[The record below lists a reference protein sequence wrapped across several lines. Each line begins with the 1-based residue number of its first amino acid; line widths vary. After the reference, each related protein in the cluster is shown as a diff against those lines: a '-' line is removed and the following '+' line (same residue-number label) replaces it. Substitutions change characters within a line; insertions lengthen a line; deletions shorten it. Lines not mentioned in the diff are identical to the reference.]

1 MDKWDRVWQL
11 VTCIALW
18 NRGFGALSN
27 VRRSFIYWNSD
38 DGNRYLLFTRGNNNN
53 DREVRW
59 RLMVFDPIIST
70 VDNSDK
76 KVDINVNSLPL
87 VKDQDLNG
95 KSVETIPVKYGHG
108 SNNVNVNG
116 DYVNGNNN
124 SSSLVKRGCGRPIKI
139 INHINIIIKKLDMVR
154 PKNRKE
160 SKHYNNIIKCD
171 RGRSSKTD
179 YASQNHNEL
188 VTTSE
193 TTNKN
198 KNIDF
203 SDKVEIPVKHSRGK
217 PKEIDE
223 ENTNLVAEN
232 SKKYK
237 LNSLFEEY
245 SSTYLKTQSEEN
257 FLDAPQNYEKLII
270 ASILE
275 VERNTWCLLH
285 ELEALRLTEKE
296 KTKITEDPFKT
307 DKKRLDELFI
317 IDDEFSEAWV
327 VRQWLQSTA
336 PSFNQ
341 VETFTEFFQDTLIEN
356 NTINDKSKSKSKNIE
371 ARNEEILKE
380 NDHIPDFKLVSLLG
394 LFEFN
399 GKLHPNDEVYNR
411 ELYKSI
417 FEYLRRGEYE
427 TACDL
432 CNKASQP
439 WLAACISGFFL
450 YDEKDSDF
458 INFDEE
464 TFGNFNREIWRVACY
479 KAAKEVNTHRDKY
492 NRAIFST
499 LCGDAENVL
508 LACNSWEDYLWA
520 YYNELVESKLEQYF
534 YGSIRQNKIII
545 DDFRISSKVLNLS
558 PTDIFIKAFHE
569 IQTYIILN
577 DKDGVIRFVNQT
589 LFNKYNLRNDDSL
602 LYSHIL
608 QFAAHYVLYLFDLMD
623 SVDNDAYEILKLYVD
638 YLIEQKK
645 DLLVPI
651 YASKLPRQLSIEA
664 YAKLLKSIIM
674 EYYESRYKIF
684 KLGNEYGLDMFE
696 IAQKVFGTIYEEVKH
711 VEWLDIWKKKIQ
723 NAKFDSYQT
732 EDWNESIKENC
743 ENLERSFDELIILYY
758 NPQDND
764 IDEYT
769 LTTDKHEA
777 STKEITSILDI
788 YIPEVIIRM
797 YDVFYKSREI
807 IPEPSG

>member
-1 MDKWDRVWQL
+1 MFE
-11 VTCIALW
+11 I
-18 NRGFGALSN
+18 
-27 VRRSFIYWNSD
+27 
-38 DGNRYLLFTRGNNNN
+38 
-53 DREVRW
+53 EE
-59 RLMVFDPIIST
+59 II
-70 VDNSDK
+70 D
-76 KVDINVNSLPL
+76 
-87 VKDQDLNG
+87 
-95 KSVETIPVKYGHG
+95 
-108 SNNVNVNG
+108 
-116 DYVNGNNN
+116 
-124 SSSLVKRGCGRPIKI
+124 
-139 INHINIIIKKLDMVR
+139 
-154 PKNRKE
+154 
-160 SKHYNNIIKCD
+160 
-171 RGRSSKTD
+171 
-179 YASQNHNEL
+179 
-188 VTTSE
+188 
-193 TTNKN
+193 
-198 KNIDF
+198 
-203 SDKVEIPVKHSRGK
+203 
-217 PKEIDE
+217 
-223 ENTNLVAEN
+223 
-232 SKKYK
+232 
-237 LNSLFEEY
+237 SLFEEY

-257 FLDAPQNYEKLII
+257 FLDAPQNYEKLISKAI
-270 ASILE
+270 YDYETSKVASILE

-684 KLGNEYGLDMFE
+684 KLEYMTFNSNHVMETLEYANTLSRRFLLSLGKDNSNLANYKMSDSDIELEHLFYVK
-696 IAQKVFGTIYEEVKH
+696 IVDFFVKH

-723 NAKFDSYQT
+723 NAKFDSYQI

-797 YDVFYKSREI
+797 YDVFYKTREI
-807 IPEPSG
+807 IPDNLYKSYRLADLVVDDEHKLYTHFKNSNKLNLFLKNIRISFIEIMRINPHVIDKS